1 VSKNKDKV
9 ADPPQPEDGT
19 IADVSEEVL
28 TARGAKII
36 GHLEAID
43 ELLSDAVELTDDA
56 RSVAH
61 RMRGQAEKEALESV
75 LDYVDTMP
83 AAFKGLA
90 NKDEGHDPN
99 KFETGLLRHRLANGL
114 TLTKLVERFD
124 ETRLAL
130 SDSALYVA
138 TLVKPPILAAY
149 EIAKPLAKN
158 DEKNGKNLNP
168 ATNYFGAVAR
178 AGAKTRKAKAQAKRD
193 SEDKK

>member
-1 VSKNKDKV
+1 MPKDKEKG
-9 ADPPQPEDGT
+9 AAPPHPEDTT
-19 IADVSEEVL
+19 IADVSEEAL
-28 TARGAKII
+28 NARAAKII

-43 ELLSDAVELTDDA
+43 ELLEDAAELTDDG

-61 RMRGQAEKEALESV
+61 RMRGEAEKEALESV
-75 LDYVDTMP
+75 LDYVDTIP
-83 AAFKGLA
+83 VAFKGLA

-124 ETRLAL
+124 QTRLAL

-158 DEKNGKNLNP
+158 DEKNGKKLNP

-178 AGAKTRKAKAQAKRD
+178 AGAKTRKAKAQAKQ
-193 SEDKK
+193 SGEEKK